1 MSELITPNLLSAD
14 ANGDPELLRHVGARR
29 LLVVSGEMHWV
40 QRQAEALCRQTPGDW
55 LWLGGT
61 QPDSIPF
68 SKARRLLGQEYQ
80 HAVFDARIGLDVE
93 ALAIVAGT
101 LRAGSWLLL
110 LVPPWRAWA
119 QQPDVDSLRWSEQSQ
134 AIATPNFI
142 THFQQQ
148 LLADHEITLWRQG
161 EAGAITPLAPRAPWR
176 PANGDPTPQQQAL
189 LTRLQEAAAGV
200 YVITAA
206 RGRGK
211 STLAGMLA
219 AQCTGVCW
227 VTSPSRDTAAQLLQ
241 CGGAEMPFWSPD
253 ALLAYCQSSTV
264 PPLDWLLIDEAA
276 AIPASVLQALV
287 SYFPRVLMLTT
298 VQGYEGTGRGFL
310 LKFCASLPQCDILTL
325 DQPLRWAANDPLER
339 FLDEALLFRDTF
351 TDVDTLNS
359 RSTRLPAVVTK
370 CLATAWLSE
379 PAALHRYYA
388 LLCSAHYRTSPL
400 DLRRLLDAP
409 GMHLY
414 GAQRGEALCGVAWWV
429 DEGNLSPALAHE
441 VWAGRRRPRGNLV
454 AQSLAAHGDEWQ
466 APCLRSRRIS
476 RIAVV
481 AEQRRCGIGHALIAA
496 QRDTASDDGIDF
508 LSVSFGYQPEL
519 WAFWQACGFRLVRIG
534 SHREASSGCYSAMA
548 ILPISEEGRQLA
560 TRAERCLAQAWP
572 ALCRIIPLALPLQL
586 PVFALSTLEDTEWRS
601 LAGFA
606 FAHRGMEP
614 TFAALT
620 HLMAQSGLPLPALR
634 LLHAYPQE
642 PERGVTQFSLSGKKA
657 LLQRWREETA
667 QVLAERDAE
676 ACARWQRWVQP
687 GGFRL
692 NK

>member
-14 ANGDPELLRHVGARR
+14 SNGDPALLRHVGVRR
-29 LLVVSGEMHWV
+29 LLVVSGEAHWV
-40 QRQAEALCRQTPGDW
+40 QMQAEALCRQTPGDW
-55 LWLGGT
+55 LWLGGM

-68 SKARRLLGQEYQ
+68 SKARMLLGQEYQ
-80 HAVFDARIGLDVE
+80 HAVFDARSGLDVE

-110 LVPPWRAWA
+110 LVPPWHAWA
-119 QQPDVDSLRWSEQSQ
+119 QQPDADSLRWSEQSQ

-148 LLADHEITLWRQG
+148 LLADDEVTLWRQG
-161 EAGAITPLAPRAPWR
+161 EEGAIKPLTPRAPWQ
-176 PANGDPTPQQQAL
+176 PASGDPTPQQQAL
-189 LTRLQEAAAGV
+189 LTRLQDAAPGV

-211 STLAGMLA
+211 STLAGM
-219 AQCTGVCW
+219 
-227 VTSPSRDTAAQLLQ
+227 
-241 CGGAEMPFWSPD
+241 
-253 ALLAYCQSSTV
+253 
-264 PPLDWLLIDEAA
+264 
-276 AIPASVLQALV
+276 
-287 SYFPRVLMLTT
+287 
-298 VQGYEGTGRGFL
+298 
-310 LKFCASLPQCDILTL
+310 
-325 DQPLRWAANDPLER
+325 
-339 FLDEALLFRDTF
+339 
-351 TDVDTLNS
+351 
-359 RSTRLPAVVTK
+359 
-370 CLATAWLSE
+370 
-379 PAALHRYYA
+379 
-388 LLCSAHYRTSPL
+388 
-400 DLRRLLDAP
+400 
-409 GMHLY
+409 
-414 GAQRGEALCGVAWWV
+414 
-429 DEGNLSPALAHE
+429 
-441 VWAGRRRPRGNLV
+441 
-454 AQSLAAHGDEWQ
+454 LAAHGDEWQ

-481 AEQRRCGIGHALIAA
+481 AEQRRSGIGYALIAA

-560 TRAERCLAQAWP
+560 TRAEWRLAQEWP
-572 ALCRIIPLALPLQL
+572 ALRRIIPLALSLQL
-586 PVFALSTLEDTEWRS
+586 PMTELSTLEDAEWRS

-620 HLMAQSGLPLPALR
+620 RLLGRSGLPLPALCM
-634 LLHAYPQE
+634 LNAYPHD
-642 PERGVTQFSLSGKKA
+642 PERGVKVFSLSGKKA

-667 QVLAERDAE
+667 QALAELDAA
-676 ACARWQRWVQP
+676 ACARWQRWTQP
-687 GGFRL
+687 GGFQL

>member
-1 MSELITPNLLSAD
+1 MSELITPTLLSAD
-14 ANGDPELLRHVGARR
+14 ANGDPALLRHVGARR
-29 LLVVSGEMHWV
+29 LLVVSGETHWV
-40 QRQAEALCRQTPGDW
+40 QRQAQALCRQTPGDW
-55 LWLGGT
+55 LWLGGM

-110 LVPPWRAWA
+110 LVPPWHAWA
-119 QQPDVDSLRWSEQSQ
+119 QQPDADSLRWSEQPQ

-148 LLADHEITLWRQG
+148 LLADDEITLWRQG
-161 EAGAITPLAPRAPWR
+161 EEGAIIPLSPRAPWH
-176 PANGDPTPQQQAL
+176 PANGDPTPQQQAV
-189 LTRLQEAAAGV
+189 LTRLQDTAPGV

-219 AQCTGVCW
+219 AHCTGTCW
-227 VTSPSRDTAAQLLQ
+227 VTAPSRDTAAQLLQ
-241 CGGAEMPFWSPD
+241 CGGAELPFWSPD
-253 ALLAYCQSSTV
+253 ALLAHCQSSSASL
-264 PPLDWLLIDEAA
+264 LDWLLIDEAA
-276 AIPASVLQALV
+276 AIPTSVLQALV
-287 SYFPRVLMLTT
+287 SHFPRVLMLTT

-310 LKFCASLPQCDILTL
+310 LKFCASLPQCEMLTL
-325 DQPLRWAANDPLER
+325 DQPLRWAADDPLER
-339 FLDEALLFRDTF
+339 FLDQALLFRDTF
-351 TDVDTLNS
+351 AAADTLNLE
-359 RSTRLPAVVTK
+359 TARLPAVVTQR
-370 CLATAWLSE
+370 LATQWLNE
-379 PAALHRYYA
+379 PTGLHRYYA

-409 GMHLY
+409 GIHLY
-414 GAQRGEALCGVAWWV
+414 GAQRGEALCGVAWWG
-429 DEGNLSPALAHE
+429 DEGGLSPALAHE
-441 VWAGRRRPRGNLV
+441 VWAGRRRPRGNLL

-481 AEQRRCGIGHALIAA
+481 AEQRRSGIGHALIAA
-496 QRDTASDDGIDF
+496 QRDSASDEGIDF

-519 WAFWQACGFRLVRIG
+519 WAFWQACGFQLVRIG

-548 ILPISEEGRQLA
+548 VLPISEAGRQLA
-560 TRAERCLAQAWP
+560 RRAERRLAQQWP
-572 ALCRIIPLALPLQL
+572 ALRRIIPLALPLQL
-586 PVFALSTLEDTEWRS
+586 PTSECSILAEAEWRS

-620 HLMAQSGLPLPALR
+620 SLLALSGLPLLALR
-634 LLHAYPQE
+634 LLNDYPHD
-642 PERGVTQFSLSGKKA
+642 PERGVTSFSLSGKKA

-667 QVLAERDAE
+667 QALAELDAV
-676 ACARWQRWVQP
+676 ACARWRRWTQP